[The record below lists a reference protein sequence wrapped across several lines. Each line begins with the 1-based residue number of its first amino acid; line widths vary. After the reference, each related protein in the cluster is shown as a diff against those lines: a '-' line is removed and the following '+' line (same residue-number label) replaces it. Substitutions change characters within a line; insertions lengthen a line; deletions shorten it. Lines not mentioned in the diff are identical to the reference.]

1 VLYTISDANWISW
14 QANLLW
20 LYDELTDTET
30 EAEAVNTAHIVARAL
45 REPDFEDGTWI
56 CSMIKECVFLVP
68 KT

>member
-1 VLYTISDANWISW
+1 VLHTISDATRIFW

-30 EAEAVNTAHIVARAL
+30 EAEAVNAADIVARAL
-45 REPDFEDGTWI
+45 RESDFNDGTWI
-56 CSMIKECVFLVP
+56 CSMIKECVFLAP